1 MAALV
6 YRTQP
11 MAEKRDSRRVAF
23 RNVVR
28 FGPQHPP
35 EYTSFAID
43 LSETGVCIKT
53 IKVFRPGTTLFVTI
67 EFDGKAFHC
76 EGIVMWAKKA
86 PPSLVRHV
94 KNGMGIRFTKVDY
107 DIIKIYLDKLRG

>member
-1 MAALV
+1 
-6 YRTQP
+6 

-28 FGPQHPP
+28 FGPKTPA
-35 EYTSFAID
+35 EFTSFAVD

-53 IKVFRPGTTLFVTI
+53 VKVFRPGTKLYITI
-67 EFDGKAFHC
+67 EFDGKPFHC
-76 EGIVMWAKKA
+76 EGVVMWAKKA

-94 KNGMGIRFTKVDY
+94 KNGMGIRFTEVDY
-107 DIIKIYLDKLRG
+107 DLIKIYLDKLRT